1 MPSAKRKFGDIG
13 EITTRNFLAK
23 NRFLILETNYKKPWG
38 EIDIVAKKDGVV
50 RFIEVK
56 TSWYFPE
63 TSFTPA
69 IRVDWRKARKLKRIC
84 ETYLF
89 EKKLPEGQEW
99 QIDVI
104 SVILNEDLSIHEINH
119 IENAV
124 FDRQY

>member
-1 MPSAKRKFGDIG
+1 MPSDKRKFGDIG
-13 EITTRNFLAK
+13 EEIARTFVMKQGYEILATNF
-23 NRFLILETNYKKPWG
+23 KKPWG
-38 EIDIVAKKDGVV
+38 EIDIVAEKDGVI

-56 TSWYFPE
+56 TSWYFRE
-63 TSFTPA
+63 TSFTPE

-104 SVILNEDLSIHEINH
+104 SVILNDDNTVREINH

-124 FDRQY
+124 FDRPY